1 MYSYVAFHWPGQLL
15 RRIFPP
21 KNMRKNFI
29 ANLDSHRCL
38 AGFPCGNFVSAAW
51 GVLPLSFD
59 VFDDATL
66 LFAAHDNSTIFEHEQ
81 RVQFQGLGRSN
92 PAVYISHGLAKNPW
106 NLQSGG
112 SLSLRPPT
120 SQDSNAQLPMER
132 RSVRQLL

>member
-1 MYSYVAFHWPGQLL
+1 MWKL
-15 RRIFPP
+15 RLRG
-21 KNMRKNFI
+21 
-29 ANLDSHRCL
+29 L
-38 AGFPCGNFVSAAW
+38 GG
-51 GVLPLSFD
+51 LPFSFD

-66 LFAAHDNSTIFEHEQ
+66 LFAAHDNSTTFKHEQ
-81 RVQFQGLGRSN
+81 RVQFKRLGRSN

-132 RSVRQLL
+132 RSVRQLP